1 MLLCRC
7 GGSPACVCV
16 QLQER
21 IGELEQDRDLLK
33 DSNEK
38 LLNR

>member
-1 MLLCRC
+1 MQVWVAHL
-7 GGSPACVCV
+7 CVCV

-21 IGELEQDRDLLK
+21 ISELEQERDLLK